1 MLQDGG
7 TGTGLFQPVSAA
19 RCKVGELMIKA
30 QGCATAAAIAAPLCM
45 TAAPAAAADLIETMR
60 EVSSSGQFEIEAFV
74 AAIEAAGLSAVLEG
88 AGSHT
93 IFAPTDEAF
102 QTLQLGG
109 LEPQG
114 PAKSPEE
121 QLRSADR
128 NQLADLLKRYIVE
141 GSIPF
146 DQLADQERLETMQG
160 ATLEVSTAKGGVLV
174 NDIEVLKPDIAADNG
189 VIHVIGGL
197 LTPGTADQ
205 TGSERQQ

>member
-1 MLQDGG
+1 
-7 TGTGLFQPVSAA
+7 VE
-19 RCKVGELMIKA
+19 ELMIKA
-30 QGCATAAAIAAPLCM
+30 QGCITAAAIVAPLWM
-45 TAAPAAAADLIETMR
+45 TAPPAVAADLIETMR

-74 AAIEAAGLSAVLEG
+74 TAIEAAGLSDVLEG

-114 PAKSPEE
+114 PAKTPEE
-121 QLRSADR
+121 QLRLVDR
-128 NQLADLLKRYIVE
+128 DQLSDLLKRYIVE

-146 DQLADQERLETMQG
+146 DQLADQERLETMHG

-197 LTPGTADQ
+197 FTPEAGDR